1 MAGIDIEG
9 LATVYPNGV
18 RAVDGLDLSVADG
31 EFFALLGPS
40 GCGKTTLLRT
50 IAGLESATEGSVRI
64 DAADVT
70 RLEPGK
76 RGVAMVFQ
84 DYALFPHMT
93 VSDNITYPLKVRR
106 VAAATRSGVASRTA
120 GELSLQGLLERRP
133 GQLSGGQQQRV
144 ALARAIASEG
154 KVLLL
159 DEPLSNLDARLR
171 LEARTFLKKLQRDL
185 GITTVFVTHDQAE
198 ALALADRI
206 AVMQTGKLVQLG
218 TPREVFARPSNTF
231 VANFIGST
239 PMNLLPGTVTDGAA
253 VSSATAPS
261 ASESGPGAVGAGSGS
276 GPGTAGGSGSSGAGP
291 GAVGAGSGGSGV
303 VSVAG
308 GWLPAATSAVPAGA
322 EVTVGIR
329 PEYLSLSTGDV
340 SGPSIRGTVVVA
352 ENLGTMSLVS
362 VDCEGTLVGVTVPE
376 EDEPAPGTPV
386 VLTAPAQRVLLYDRE
401 SGDLL
406 ARQPAMVG

>member
-18 RAVDGLDLSVADG
+18 RAVDGLDLHVAHG

-50 IAGLESATEGSVRI
+50 IAGLEAATEGTVRI
-64 DAADVT
+64 DSADVT
-70 RLEPGK
+70 RTEPGK

-84 DYALFPHMT
+84 DYALFPHMN
-93 VSDNITYPLKVRR
+93 VAENITYPLKVRR
-106 VAAATRSGVASRTA
+106 VAMATRTAAAERTA
-120 GELSLQGLLERRP
+120 GALSLQGLLERKP

-206 AVMQTGKLVQLG
+206 AVMESGKLRQLG
-218 TPREVFARPSNTF
+218 SPREVFARPANTF

-239 PMNLLPGTVTDGAA
+239 PMNLLPGKVAAGSSGTNGSSAAEVTVT
-253 VSSATAPS
+253 VT
-261 ASESGPGAVGAGSGS
+261 V
-276 GPGTAGGSGSSGAGP
+276 AGGS
-291 GAVGAGSGGSGV
+291 
-303 VSVAG
+303 
-308 GWLPAATSAVPAGA
+308 LPATTFSAPAGA

-329 PEYLSLSTGDV
+329 PEYLTLATGDV
-340 SGPSIRGTVVVA
+340 TGPVLRGTVVVA
-352 ENLGTMSLVS
+352 ENLGTQSLVS
-362 VDCEGTLVGVTVPE
+362 VDCDGTLVGVTVPE
-376 EDEPAPGTPV
+376 EDEPSPGTTI
-386 VLTAPAQRVLLYDRE
+386 VLTAPATRVLLYDQE

-406 ARQPAMVG
+406 ARQPAPVLS

>member
-18 RAVDGLDLSVADG
+18 RAVDGLDLHVAHG

-50 IAGLESATEGSVRI
+50 IAGLEAATEGTVRI
-64 DAADVT
+64 DSADVT
-70 RLEPGK
+70 RTEPGK

-84 DYALFPHMT
+84 DYALFPHMN
-93 VSDNITYPLKVRR
+93 VAENITYPLKVRR
-106 VAAATRSGVASRTA
+106 VAVATRTATAERTA
-120 GELSLQGLLERRP
+120 GALSLQGLLERKP

-144 ALARAIASEG
+144 ALARAIASQG

-206 AVMQTGKLVQLG
+206 AVMESGKLRQLG
-218 TPREVFARPSNTF
+218 SPREVFARPANTF

-239 PMNLLPGTVTDGAA
+239 PMNLLPGKV
-253 VSSATAPS
+253 
-261 ASESGPGAVGAGSGS
+261 
-276 GPGTAGGSGSSGAGP
+276 AGGSNGSSA
-291 GAVGAGSGGSGV
+291 AEGSV
-303 VSVAG
+303 TVAG
-308 GWLPAATSAVPAGA
+308 GSLPATTFSAPAGA

-329 PEYLSLSTGDV
+329 PEYLTIATGDV
-340 SGPSIRGTVVVA
+340 TGPALRGTVVVA
-352 ENLGTMSLVS
+352 ENLGTQSLVS
-362 VDCEGTLVGVTVPE
+362 VDCDGTLVGVTVPE
-376 EDEPAPGTPV
+376 EDEPSPGATV
-386 VLTAPAQRVLLYDRE
+386 VLTAPASRVLLYDQD

-406 ARQPAMVG
+406 ARQPAPVAS